1 MKRRVL
7 LTVLGAFAG
16 LSTFTSSG
24 LLIGAALGFAVAL
37 FLEMRKDIETLSE
50 RVLDLEERGAAAPLP
65 ASAPWEEETAE
76 AMPAVDAPAAH
87 VPEAEPVEL
96 SSPGAPEPEPDAER
110 PPRTEPVA
118 EPVAERVPA
127 EPSLVAQAWALLTGG
142 NPLARIGI
150 AMLFVGLVFL
160 IGYAADQGYLP
171 VEVRLLATASA
182 GLALVVAGWLLRR
195 KAEVY
200 AVTLQGGGVAVMYLT
215 VFAAFQLYEVL
226 PPAPAFVL
234 LAAIAA
240 FSAVLAIVQNAPV
253 LAVVGVLGGFGAP
266 VLAST
271 GQGNH
276 VLLFSYYAVLNAG
289 VFAIA
294 YFKSWRSL
302 YLVGFLCTFV
312 IGGVWGGLQYEPA
325 LFASTEPFL
334 ILFFALYFAIPVLTT
349 RRHAPRLK
357 APIDGSLVFGLPV
370 AAFALQSVLVE
381 PFAFGRAWSAFA
393 LALVYLGTATALARS
408 ERTETRPLVEAFF
421 AIGLTFA
428 TLTIPFALDAVW
440 SGALWLLEGAALVWT
455 GARQRR
461 LWLRISG
468 LGLQLVAVF
477 LLVGEDALAFHAVP
491 LGVRLSGWLAALTF
505 GASAYW
511 LHASEAVRPWER
523 RLSPVVLLLGV
534 YLWSAS
540 GLTFFADRIKDDFVP
555 SVLLAFFAVSAWAF
569 VEIGRR
575 LRWPAL
581 GATALPL
588 GLGAG
593 YLLLPF
599 FLFFHEHPLAH
610 GGWLAWPL
618 AFALLGVVL
627 QRREGASRPRRLG
640 VAHAATLWLF
650 ALVATREVMWALDRW
665 TDGGTGWAMA
675 GVGVV
680 LAALILAVMRPPA
693 VLARWMAPHRAAYFR
708 LGAGGLAVALLGWS
722 ILTSVFSAGDPA
734 PLPYLPLL
742 NPFDLAHI
750 AALLVLTLY
759 VRVLVR
765 DEGTPRATVSLLY
778 AALSFGVFVA
788 VSGLVARAVHHLAA
802 VPFDVDMLFAST
814 LFQTAL
820 SIAWALLAMAVMI
833 AATRLRLRTP
843 WFVGA
848 ALLALVGVK
857 LLVVDLS
864 NAGTLARIIS
874 FVGVGLL
881 VLLIGYFS
889 PAPPRRDEPDE
900 VEEIEPEPMVLS

>member
-1 MKRRVL
+1 MKRRIL
-7 LTVLGAFAG
+7 LTALGAFAG
-16 LSTFTSSG
+16 VSTFTSSG
-24 LLIGAALGFAVAL
+24 LLIGAAIGFAAAL
-37 FLEMRKDIETLSE
+37 FLEMREEIETLSD
-50 RVLDLEERGAAAPLP
+50 RVLDLETRGTAAPV
-65 ASAPWEEETAE
+65 SATADIPVDEVSPE
-76 AMPAVDAPAAH
+76 AMPEEF
-87 VPEAEPVEL
+87 VP
-96 SSPGAPEPEPDAER
+96 
-110 PPRTEPVA
+110 TEPVA
-118 EPVAERVPA
+118 KPVELRDPISAHDPPPEFDAEPAADPRPVPPPVVEREPA
-127 EPSLVAQAWALLTGG
+127 EPSLVAQAWTLLTGG

-160 IGYAADQGYLP
+160 IGYATEQGYLSI
-171 VEVRLLATASA
+171 EIRLLATAAA

-195 KAEVY
+195 RAEVY

-215 VFAAFQLYEVL
+215 VFAAFQLYDVL

-271 GQGNH
+271 GQGDH

-294 YFKSWRSL
+294 YVKSWRSL
-302 YLVGFLCTFV
+302 YLVGFVCTFV
-312 IGGVWGGLQYEPA
+312 IGGLWGGLNYEPA

-334 ILFFALYFAIPVLTT
+334 LLFFALYFAIPVLAT
-349 RRHAPRLK
+349 RRRAPRLN

-370 AAFALQSVLVE
+370 AAFALQAVLVE
-381 PFAFGRAWSAFA
+381 PFEFGRAWSAFA
-393 LALVYLGTATALARS
+393 LALIYLGTATALARS
-408 ERTETRPLVEAFF
+408 ERPETRPLVEAFF

-455 GARQRR
+455 GVRQRR

-477 LLVGEDALAFHAVP
+477 LLVGEDALAFDAVP
-491 LGVRLSGWLAALTF
+491 LGVRLSGWLAALTL

-511 LHASEAVRPWER
+511 LHASDGVRPWER

-540 GLTFFADRIKDDFVP
+540 GLTFFADRIPDDSVA
-555 SVLLAFFAVSAWAF
+555 SVLLTFFAVSVWGF
-569 VEIGRR
+569 VELARS

-618 AFALLGVVL
+618 AFVLLGVVL
-627 QRREGASRPRRLG
+627 WRREGATLPRRLG
-640 VAHAATLWLF
+640 VAHAAALWLF
-650 ALVATREVMWALDRW
+650 ALVATREVAWLLDRW
-665 TDGGTGWAMA
+665 TDGGAGWAEA

-680 LAALILAVMRPPA
+680 LAALVLAVMRPPD
-693 VLARWMAPHRAAYFR
+693 VLARWMASHRTAYLR
-708 LGAGGLAVALLGWS
+708 IGAGGLAVALLGWS
-722 ILTSVFSAGDPA
+722 ILTDLYSAGDPS

-750 AALLVLTLY
+750 ASLLVLALY
-759 VRVLVR
+759 VRVLIR
-765 DEGTPRATVSLLY
+765 AERTTPATASLLY
-778 AALSFGVFVA
+778 SALSLGVFVA
-788 VSGLVARAVHHLAA
+788 VSGFVARAVHHLAA
-802 VPFDVDMLFAST
+802 VPFDPDILFAST

-820 SIAWALLAMAVMI
+820 SITWALLAMAVMI

-864 NAGTLARIIS
+864 NAGTLARIVS

-889 PAPPRRDEPDE
+889 PAPPRRDEPED
-900 VEEIEPEPMVLS
+900 VEPEPMVLS